1 MGVGMANSIEKI
13 NKGNASITMRSVAI
27 GRAYVKYRRSLMSKS
42 TSCPLCL
49 DVSKREVVQKYSK
62 FSVIKNDFPYQ
73 LYESARVKSHLMVV
87 PHRHVPDFA
96 YLTKIEA
103 AEYMV
108 ILQEYSA
115 LGYNSMTRA
124 EANIRRS
131 IPDHLHTHLILTE

>member
-27 GRAYVKYRRSLMSKS
+27 GRAYVKYRRSLMSKN

-96 YLTKIEA
+96 
-103 AEYMV
+103 
-108 ILQEYSA
+108 
-115 LGYNSMTRA
+115 
-124 EANIRRS
+124 
-131 IPDHLHTHLILTE
+131 

>member
-1 MGVGMANSIEKI
+1 MANSIEKI
-13 NKGNASITMRSVAI
+13 NKVNAAVTMRSDAI
-27 GRAYVKYRRSLMSKS
+27 GRAYVKYRSSLMSKN
-42 TSCPLCL
+42 TPCPLCL
-49 DVSKREVVQKYSK
+49 GVSKREVVLRYSK
-62 FSVIKNDFPYQ
+62 FSIIKNDFPYQ

-131 IPDHLHTHLILTE
+131 VPDHLHTHLILTK